1 MTIYCFIIILFSFNV
16 QNLYFTVLNTID
28 LKLAALFQNTN
39 TAETVQQKNN
49 MQAALTED
57 RVLATTNI
65 DSAQKKLEQAI
76 AKHNEK
82 IQQQQTAVLDS
93 EKAFNAGK

>member
-1 MTIYCFIIILFSFNV
+1 M
-16 QNLYFTVLNTID
+16 
-28 LKLAALFQNTN
+28 FQNTN

-93 EKAFNAGK
+93 EKAFNAGKVKERASRNGKHCS

>member
-1 MTIYCFIIILFSFNV
+1 M
-16 QNLYFTVLNTID
+16 
-28 LKLAALFQNTN
+28 FQNTN
-39 TAETVQQKNN
+39 TAETIQQKNK

-82 IQQQQTAVLDS
+82 IQLQQTAVLDS

>member
-1 MTIYCFIIILFSFNV
+1 MNV
-16 QNLYFTVLNTID
+16 QNFIYFTVLNNID

-39 TAETVQQKNN
+39 TAETIQQKNN
-49 MQAALTED
+49 MQATLTED

-82 IQQQQTAVLDS
+82 IQLQQTAVLDS

>member
-1 MTIYCFIIILFSFNV
+1 M
-16 QNLYFTVLNTID
+16 
-28 LKLAALFQNTN
+28 FQNTN
-39 TAETVQQKNN
+39 TAETVQQKDN

-82 IQQQQTAVLDS
+82 IQQQQTAVIDS

>member
-39 TAETVQQKNN
+39 TAETVQQKDN
-49 MQAALTED
+49 MQATLTED

-65 DSAQKKLEQAI
+65 DSAQKELEQAI
-76 AKHNEK
+76 KKHNEK
-82 IQQQQTAVLDS
+82 IQLQQTAVVDS